1 MIKELFIKYRGNK
14 ISKLKSDVDLIIQYR
29 INILVLEKYSDK
41 KLVEIDELSSD
52 LYLYIFNNK
61 EIPEILSNIKE
72 IILQDEIF
80 NKLICKRYL
89 LLAYFSENL
98 GYEKGIEEYLEEAK
112 IRDSSIVKLNKDS
125 FNSLEKELKK
135 EKKDIKKQIKVLIEE
150 KVEKKKEEKI
160 KPIRISTEGINFIL
174 KICSLF
180 FIVGGFLYTYFLLSY
195 FNINVALYYGI
206 SDYIAGSIDVLFN
219 IFVLLVVLSIGM
231 IFQFDKMIKKKI
243 YNEELNIENRKSD
256 KLEYFTIIL
265 CLILLVI
272 GYIIK
277 KEVNIYILIIF
288 LMVSLFL
295 ILSKIKLFNY
305 LENPTSIFLFIIGLI
320 MFSSQL
326 ALKINKDIIN
336 VLEGEKT
343 IDINLKDKYERFE
356 DLSFITMNSNYIFL
370 WDKKENKSIV
380 LPLST
385 ISNLNSIEI
394 KK

>member
-125 FNSLEKELKK
+125 LNSLEKELKK

-160 KPIRISTEGINFIL
+160 KPIRISTEGINFIM

-243 YNEELNIENRKSD
+243 YNEELNNENRKSD